1 MIKVRVSQPTSEPI
15 TLAEAKLWIPGAEDA
30 WLSAMIPMVREVVEL
45 WTSRVLA
52 QSTWK
57 VGYNADEIRKVMR
70 LPIRPVSAIT
80 SCEIYLPDGTQIN
93 LAPVPQHRIFG
104 EFVVHWADVSEI
116 TRYDLDTE
124 NALVLTVTAGYPSSV
139 DIPSLLRIGM
149 REILAY
155 WHQNRGEG
163 FSLTGAVRESG
174 VGAATVPP
182 PVPLWVRQR
191 LADMVHAC

>member
-15 TLAEAKLWIPGAEDA
+15 TIADAKLWLPGADDA

-52 QSTWK
+52 PSTWK
-57 VGYNADEIRKVMR
+57 VAFDADETAKVMR

-80 SCEIYLPDGTQIN
+80 SCEIYTPDGTQVS
-93 LAPVPQHRIFG
+93 LSPVPQHRIAS
-104 EFVVHWADVSEI
+104 EYVLHWAHVEDI
-116 TRYDLDTE
+116 TTHDLDSE
-124 NALVLTVTAGYPSSV
+124 NALVLTVTAGYASPAE
-139 DIPSLLRIGM
+139 IPSLLRIAM

-155 WHQNRGEG
+155 WYQNRGEG
-163 FSLTGAVRESG
+163 FSLTGAVREAG
-174 VGAATVPP
+174 VGSATVPP
-182 PVPLWVRQR
+182 PVPIWVRQR